1 VGKLASEDVDRAGGT
16 MERRVGKKY
25 RLGRKI
31 GSGSFG
37 DVYLGTD
44 VTTGE
49 DVAIKLER
57 IRTKHPQLLYESK
70 LYRVLQGGIGI
81 PYMRWFGVETHY
93 NVLVTDLL
101 GPSLEDLFNAC
112 GRQFTPLC
120 VMMIGEQLVS
130 RIEYMHAKVCRLVDG
145 FFFERW
151 LTDFLLLF

>member
-1 VGKLASEDVDRAGGT
+1 

-37 DVYLGTD
+37 DVFLGTD

-49 DVAIKLER
+49 DVAIKLEK

-101 GPSLEDLFNAC
+101 GPSLE
-112 GRQFTPLC
+112 
-120 VMMIGEQLVS
+120 VMIL
-130 RIEYMHAKVCRLVDG
+130 
-145 FFFERW
+145 
-151 LTDFLLLF
+151 FLLLFIYCYSLLICEFLFIGPF